1 LSSAHDKQAADS
13 GAWFS
18 APPKALRPLRPDM
31 AKEQREDLAEAA
43 GEAGA
48 ERLSELLIGSD
59 PLGDFLAAVMDLSP
73 FLRGCLK
80 REPVILERLFE
91 ADIATR
97 LTAIDADIIAL
108 AGAEGL
114 SEADVMRGLRKL
126 KREAHVLIALGD
138 LAGEAAAHET
148 TARLSRL
155 ADNCVSAAI
164 RFLLRKAHDA
174 GKLQLPDPSDPEK
187 GSGWIVLGMGK
198 LGACELN
205 FSSDIDLIVFFD
217 PSAPAITDRYESADH
232 FVRMTRQLVRILQ
245 DRTEHGYVFRTDL
258 RLRPDPGST
267 PLAIPVEAAL
277 HYYESRG
284 QNWERAAMIKARAVA
299 GDRKA
304 GEAFLSELR
313 PYVWRKY
320 LDYAAIADVHS
331 IKRQIHAHKGFGDIA
346 VRGHNVKLGRGGIR
360 EIEFFVQTQQL
371 IAGGRFPELRGR
383 ETTAMLKVLAE
394 RGWISDEAAETLT
407 SQYWFLRGVEH
418 AIQIVADEQT
428 HTLPEDDE
436 GLERVAR
443 LLGYEDAGAFSEVFR
458 NALKLVESHYAAL
471 FETAPQLSSGIGN
484 LVFTGEGDDPG
495 TLETLSELGFERP
508 SDISRIIRTWH
519 YGRYRAT
526 QSAEAR
532 ERLTELTPALLQAF
546 GGTRRADEALLRFDE
561 FLGGLPAGIQL
572 FSLLHSNPGLLKLV
586 ATIMGAAPRLAA
598 IITRRPHVFDGLL
611 DPALLSELPS
621 KAYLDERLTAFL
633 QGATLHEEIL
643 DRLRVFA
650 AEQKFL
656 IGMRLLTGSID
667 ATRAGKA
674 FSDLADLTIAAALDA
689 VIAEFAL
696 RHGQVAGGRIVVLGM
711 GKLGSRELTA
721 GSDVDLILLYDHDAD
736 AEYSDGE
743 KELAPPHYFA
753 RLTQRLIA
761 AVSAPTAE
769 GVLYELDLRLRPSG
783 NKGPVATHIDAFGKY
798 QREQAETW
806 EHMALTRARIVAGD
820 AGLAEH
826 IEAEI
831 DSVLARPRDAA
842 KIRAEAHKMRKLIAQ
857 EKPPQDNWD
866 IKLIPGGLIDLEF
879 TAQVATLTGQVDAEQ
894 RQPST
899 AETLA
904 RLNPS
909 FADDE
914 TRAGLTAA
922 YDLYTTLSQII
933 RLCLTGPL
941 EPDDVPPGLADL
953 LLASTDLPDM
963 AVLQSHVEETS
974 RKVESH
980 FDRMLRGKNG

>member
-1 LSSAHDKQAADS
+1 MSSAREKQQQS
-13 GAWFS
+13 VWFGAP
-18 APPKALRPLRPDM
+18 AKVLRPLDADN

-43 GEAGA
+43 GDAGA
-48 ERLSELLIGSD
+48 GKVVALLAGAD
-59 PLGDFLAAVMDLSP
+59 PLADFISAAMDLSP

-80 REPVILERLFE
+80 RDPSVLERLFE
-91 ADIATR
+91 CNVAMR
-97 LTAIDADIIAL
+97 LAAIDAEIGAL
-108 AGAEGL
+108 ADSDDLTETGL
-114 SEADVMRGLRKL
+114 MRGLRVL
-126 KREAHVLIALGD
+126 KREAHVLIALGN
-138 LAGEAAAHET
+138 LAGEVEAHET
-148 TARLSRL
+148 ATRLSRL
-155 ADNCVSAAI
+155 ADNCVGAAI
-164 RFLLRKAHDA
+164 RFLLRQAHKA

-217 PSAPAITDRYESADH
+217 PNAPAIVDSYESADH

-284 QNWERAAMIKARAVA
+284 QNWERAAMIKARAIA

-304 GEAFLSELR
+304 GEAFLAELR

-331 IKRQIHAHKGFGDIA
+331 IKRQIHAHKGFGEIA

-407 SQYWFLRGVEH
+407 SQYWFLRDVEH

-443 LLGYEDAGAFSEVFR
+443 LLGYRNAEAFSDVFR
-458 NALKLVESHYAAL
+458 KALKLVESHYAAL

-495 TLETLSELGFERP
+495 TLETLAELGFDRP
-508 SDISRIIRTWH
+508 SDISRVIRTWH

-572 FSLLHSNPGLLKLV
+572 FSLLHSNPGLLKLL

-621 KAYLDERLTAFL
+621 KAYLNERLTAFL

-656 IGMRLLTGSID
+656 IGMRLLTGAID
-667 ATRAGKA
+667 SSRAGKA

-689 VIAEFAL
+689 VMAEFAQ
-696 RHGQVAGGRIVVLGM
+696 RHGTVAGGRIVVLGM

-721 GSDVDLILLYDHDAD
+721 GSDVDLILLYEHDAD
-736 AEYSDGE
+736 AEYSTGE
-743 KELAPPHYFA
+743 KELAPAHYFA

-783 NKGPVATHIDAFGKY
+783 NKGPVATHVDAFGKY

-820 AGLAEH
+820 PALAARV
-826 IEAEI
+826 EAEI
-831 DSVLARPRDAA
+831 EAVLGLARDAA
-842 KIRAEAHKMRKLIAQ
+842 RIRHEAGEMRKLIAE
-857 EKPPQDNWD
+857 EKPPRDDWD

-879 TAQVATLTGQVDAEQ
+879 VAQVATLTGQVDTEQ

-899 AETLA
+899 IETLS
-904 RLNPS
+904 RLRDA
-909 FADDE
+909 FADE
-914 TRAGLTAA
+914 QTRADLAA
-922 YDLYTTLSQII
+922 AHGLYTTLSQII
-933 RLCLTGPL
+933 RICLTGPL
-941 EPDDVPPGLADL
+941 EPEDVPPGLADL
-953 LLASTDLPDM
+953 MLASTDLPDM

-974 RKVESH
+974 RKVEAH
-980 FDRMLRGKNG
+980 FDRLLRGKTG

>member
-1 LSSAHDKQAADS
+1 MAVEGKTGD
-13 GAWFS
+13 GTRWFGRQVGV
-18 APPKALRPLRPDM
+18 LRPLDEDN
-31 AKEQREDLAEAA
+31 AADQLQDLAEAA
-43 GEAGA
+43 GEGQA
-48 ERLSELLIGSD
+48 ERLAKLLAD
-59 PLGDFLAAVMDLSP
+59 KTPLSGFVAAAMDLSP
-73 FLRGCLK
+73 FLSGSLK
-80 REPVILERLFE
+80 REPEILERLF
-91 ADIATR
+91 
-97 LTAIDADIIAL
+97 DADIGNRLERIGERIAEL
-108 AGAEGL
+108 ADDPELTESGL
-114 SEADVMRGLRKL
+114 MRGLREL

-138 LAGEAAAHET
+138 LSGEAEAEAT
-148 TARLSRL
+148 VLRLSDL
-155 ADNCVSAAI
+155 ADRCVAAGV
-164 RFLLRKAHDA
+164 RFLLRQAHEG
-174 GKLQLPDPSDPEK
+174 GKLSLLDAADPEK

-198 LGACELN
+198 LGAHELN

-217 PSAPAITDRYESADH
+217 PEAPAIRDPLESGEL

-267 PLAIPVEAAL
+267 PLAIPVDAAL

-284 QNWERAAMIKARAVA
+284 QNWERAAMIKARVAA

-304 GEAFLSELR
+304 GEGFLEELR

-371 IAGGRFPELRGR
+371 IAGGRFPELRARGTV
-383 ETTAMLKVLAE
+383 ETLAILAE
-394 RGWISDEAAETLT
+394 RGWITPDAAETLAR
-407 SQYWFLRGVEH
+407 QYWFLRDVEH

-428 HTLPEDDE
+428 HALPEDDE
-436 GLERVAR
+436 GLERIAR
-443 LLGYEDAGAFSEVFR
+443 LLGFNDADAFSEAFR
-458 NALKLVESHYAAL
+458 ASLKLVEGHYAAL
-471 FETAPQLSSGIGN
+471 FETAPQLSADVGN

-495 TLETLSELGFERP
+495 TLETLSQLGFERP

-598 IITRRPHVFDGLL
+598 IITRRAHVFDGLL

-621 KAYLDERLTAFL
+621 KAYLDERLSAFL
-633 QGATLHEEIL
+633 QGATLYEEVL
-643 DRLRVFA
+643 DRLRMFA

-674 FSDLADLTIAAALDA
+674 FSDLADLTIGAALDA
-689 VIAEFAL
+689 VIEEFAL
-696 RHGQVAGGRIVVLGM
+696 SHGHVPGGRIVVLGM
-711 GKLGSRELTA
+711 GKLGSRELSA

-736 AEYSDGE
+736 AEASDGD

-783 NKGPVATHIDAFGKY
+783 NKGPVATHVDAFGKY
-798 QREQAETW
+798 QREHAETW

-820 AGLAEH
+820 AELAARVEKEV
-826 IEAEI
+826 EA
-831 DSVLARPRDAA
+831 VLALPRDAA
-842 KIRAEAHKMRKLIAQ
+842 SVRREAGEMRELIAQ
-857 EKPPQDNWD
+857 EKPPADSWD
-866 IKLIPGGLIDLEF
+866 LKLVPGGLIDLEF
-879 TAQVATLTGQVDAEQ
+879 IAQVATLCGEVDGERRYPA
-894 RQPST
+894 T
-899 AETLA
+899 AEALA
-904 RLNPS
+904 RLS
-909 FADDE
+909 EEFADAQ
-914 TRAGLTAA
+914 TRDDLVAA
-922 YDLYTTLSQII
+922 HDLYTTLTQII
-933 RLCLTGPL
+933 RLCLTGSF

-953 LLASTDLPDM
+953 MLASTDLPDM
-963 AVLQSHVEETS
+963 AVLESHVEETS
-974 RKVESH
+974 RKVAGH
-980 FDRMLRGKNG
+980 FDRLLRGKKG

>member
-1 LSSAHDKQAADS
+1 MSSVREATNENR
-13 GAWFS
+13 GGWFGVP
-18 APPKALRPLRPDM
+18 ARALRVLDAEN
-31 AKEQREDLAEAA
+31 AKDQREDLADAA

-48 ERLSELLIGSD
+48 ERTAKLLSGSSD
-59 PLGDFLAAVMDLSP
+59 LAGFLAAVLDLSP

-80 REPVILERLFE
+80 RDPAILERLFGATVSERLEAIDTEIAGLAAVENLTE
-91 ADIATR
+91 ADLMHR
-97 LTAIDADIIAL
+97 LRT
-108 AGAEGL
+108 
-114 SEADVMRGLRKL
+114 L

-138 LAGEAAAHET
+138 LAGEVEAGET

-155 ADNCVSAAI
+155 ADLCVGAAI
-164 RFLLRKAHDA
+164 RFLLLQAHKS
-174 GKLQLPDPSDPEK
+174 GKLALPDPAEPEN

-198 LGACELN
+198 LGAHELN

-217 PSAPAITDRYESADH
+217 PAAPAITDRYESADH

-284 QNWERAAMIKARAVA
+284 QNWERAAMIKARAIA

-304 GEAFLSELR
+304 GEAFLAELR

-383 ETTAMLKVLAE
+383 ETTAMLDILAE
-394 RGWISDEAAETLT
+394 RGWITAEAAETLT
-407 SQYWFLRGVEH
+407 RQYWFLRDVEH

-443 LLGYEDAGAFSEVFR
+443 LLGYKDADAFSEVFR

-495 TLETLSELGFERP
+495 TLQTLSELGFERP

-572 FSLLHSNPGLLKLV
+572 FSLLHSNPGLLKLL

-633 QGATLHEEIL
+633 QGATLHEEVL

-689 VIAEFAL
+689 VVEEFAV
-696 RHGQVAGGRIVVLGM
+696 RHGEVPGGRIVILGM

-721 GSDVDLILLYDHDAD
+721 GSDVDLILLYDHDPE
-736 AEYSDGE
+736 AEYSTGE
-743 KELAPPHYFA
+743 KELAPAHYFA

-783 NKGPVATHIDAFGKY
+783 NKGPVATHVDAFGKY

-820 AGLAEH
+820 PVLAGRV
-826 IEAEI
+826 EAEI
-831 DSVLARPRDAA
+831 EAVLAQPRDGA
-842 KIRAEAHKMRKLIAQ
+842 KIRREAFEMRELIAE
-857 EKPPQDNWD
+857 EKPPRDNWD
-866 IKLIPGGLIDLEF
+866 LKLIPGGLIDLEF
-879 TAQVATLTGQVDAEQ
+879 VAQVATLAGQVVAER

-899 AETLA
+899 VETLS
-904 RLNPS
+904 RLRGE
-909 FADDE
+909 FADE
-914 TRAGLTAA
+914 QTRADLVAA
-922 YDLYTTLSQII
+922 HNLYATLSQII
-933 RLCLTGPL
+933 RICLTGPL

-953 LLASTDLPDM
+953 MLASTDLPDM
-963 AVLQSHVEETS
+963 TVLESHVEETS
-974 RKVESH
+974 RKVEVH
-980 FDRMLRGKNG
+980 FDRLLRGKKG